1 MSDHTT
7 SPDDAMS
14 KEFDEIVTHTE
25 ETGDKDAVE
34 VPVRHDTPKSAT
46 ESTAAVKDV
55 KKSDTKP
62 APDTPVH
69 HGSGGLMVLQWL
81 SYAFWGWLGVALT
94 WLTTAIAVY
103 FVTGNSDD
111 IPGLLAYPLA
121 AVIVMALIA
130 VPTDLIYARRE
141 PAQKTG
147 GQNAIMLIHTVL
159 FVLIAVGAAVT
170 AVFAWISMILNTDP
184 SEGVDGQVIALW
196 ACLTACVVF
205 GTLAVRVLFG
215 GKRTLLRRVY
225 WIVAGAATVGLVITS
240 IAGPVAGSQAT
251 KDDRVI
257 EQGLPYVAQMI
268 NSYADKK
275 DKLPTSLRQAQES
288 DTSSAADN
296 AAVKELVDRGLV
308 RYTPNTKEADKYGDD
323 EGVNYDSHYSYGT
336 TYYYRLCVTY
346 RNIKKSS
353 GSYTSADSVGS
364 SSSYRTYVSING
376 HAKGE
381 VCYNLETSGY
391 SSIYDLYNTGTSSGS
406 SSSTGTSTNATAN

>member
-1 MSDHTT
+1 MSDHDT

-14 KEFDEIVTHTE
+14 KEFDEIVAHTE
-25 ETGDKDAVE
+25 ETGDHDAVA
-34 VPVRHDTPKSAT
+34 VPVRHDKPTKEPTDQPSKVTSPSVQATPEA
-46 ESTAAVKDV
+46 
-55 KKSDTKP
+55 P
-62 APDTPVH
+62 AR

-94 WLTTAIAVY
+94 WLTGAVAVY

-121 AVIVMALIA
+121 AVIVLVLIA

-184 SEGVDGQVIALW
+184 SGGVDGQVVALW
-196 ACLTACVVF
+196 TCLTTCVVF
-205 GTLAVRVLFG
+205 GALAARVLFG
-215 GKRTLLRRVY
+215 GKRTLLRRLF
-225 WIVAGAATVGLVITS
+225 WIVAGAATLGLIATS

-268 NSYADKK
+268 SSYADEK
-275 DKLPTSLRQAQES
+275 DKLPTSLREAQES
-288 DTSSAADN
+288 DTSSLADN
-296 AAVKELVDRGLV
+296 AAVEELISRGLV
-308 RYTPNTKEADKYGDD
+308 RYTPNTKEPTTYD
-323 EGVNYDSHYSYGT
+323 EDVMYSSYYSYDT

-346 RNIKKSS
+346 RNVKKAS
-353 GSYTSADSVGS
+353 GSYKSTDSAAS
-364 SSSYRTYVSING
+364 SSGYQSYVSISG

-381 VCYNLETSGY
+381 VCYNLKTDGYSNIYNLYDVGTSG
-391 SSIYDLYNTGTSSGS
+391 DTTT
-406 SSSTGTSTNATAN
+406 STGASTKAATN

>member
-1 MSDHTT
+1 MSDHDT
-7 SPDDAMS
+7 SSDDMS
-14 KEFDEIVTHTE
+14 KEFDEIVAHTE
-25 ETGDKDAVE
+25 QTVGDEAVT
-34 VPVRHDTPKSAT
+34 VPVRHDKPTETPKNEISKKNT
-46 ESTAAVKDV
+46 SSSVRAV
-55 KKSDTKP
+55 P
-62 APDTPVH
+62 EAPH

-94 WLTTAIAVY
+94 WLTTAVAVY

-141 PAQKTG
+141 PAHKTG

-170 AVFAWISMILNTDP
+170 AVFSWISMLLNTDP
-184 SEGVDGQVIALW
+184 SEGVDGQIIALW
-196 ACLTACVVF
+196 ACLAACLLF

-215 GKRTLLRRVY
+215 GKRSLLRRLY
-225 WIVAGAATVGLVITS
+225 WIVAGAATLGLIITS

-268 NSYADKK
+268 NSYADEK
-275 DKLPTSLRQAQES
+275 DKLPTSLREAQES
-288 DTSSAADN
+288 DTSSAAEN
-296 AAVKELVDRGLV
+296 AAVKDLIARGLV
-308 RYTPNTKEADKYGDD
+308 RYTPNTKDATKYGDD
-323 EGVNYDSHYSYGT
+323 DVSYSSYYSYDT

-353 GSYTSADSVGS
+353 GSYVGANSAAS
-364 SSSYRTYVSING
+364 SSNYRTYVSIDG

-391 SSIYDLYNTGTSSGS
+391 NTIYDLYNTGTSSDS
-406 SSSTGTSTNATAN
+406 SSGTGTSTKATAN